1 MKRSQT
7 KFPLQADI
15 FLEFLKNMWEQ
26 GWLDDYS
33 DDHFLIKAM
42 ENRLTDFWGKQQ
54 AYLDNTVVFP
64 VINEKN
70 FVPCFLMNFSAKL
83 GALYNAFGK
92 EQIKKFVIHQLAA
105 GKRNYQRRTV
115 F

>member
-33 DDHFLIKAM
+33 DDHFLIKAI

-70 FVPCFLMNFSAKL
+70 FVPCFLMNHDFTTFI
-83 GALYNAFGK
+83 NDT
-92 EQIKKFVIHQLAA
+92 LAVELA
-105 GKRNYQRRTV
+105 VLRHS
-115 F
+115 

>member
-33 DDHFLIKAM
+33 DDHFLIKAI

-92 EQIKKFVIHQLAA
+92 EQIKKFVKIGRASC
-105 GKRNYQRRTV
+105 RERV
-115 F
+115 

>member
-33 DDHFLIKAM
+33 DDHFLIKAI
-42 ENRLTDFWGKQQ
+42 ENRLTDFWGKQ
-54 AYLDNTVVFP
+54 
-64 VINEKN
+64 
-70 FVPCFLMNFSAKL
+70 
-83 GALYNAFGK
+83 
-92 EQIKKFVIHQLAA
+92 
-105 GKRNYQRRTV
+105 
-115 F
+115 